1 LRHRIFRIMPQTRI
15 PVRSFLY
22 ISLVMFLMTTSC
34 VQKKDFVYFQNK
46 KQQATNILADQVQ
59 NYIPILK
66 SDDLITIVVSVVDP
80 ELAKPFNLLGAVSA
94 NSSNSG
100 SNSGGGNA
108 TQTMGYLIDANGN
121 IDFPILGTLKLAGM
135 DRMKASEFIKDKLKA
150 YLKDPIVNLRVL
162 NYKVTVLGEVARPGV
177 FTISNERITLP
188 EALGLAGDITLG
200 GQRNNVMVIRDIDGK
215 KIETRVDLTSRD
227 LFNSPVYYL
236 TQNDIV
242 YVQPTT
248 NRMKTTAPTRQNA
261 SLILTGVLLIVN
273 TINLITRF

>member
-1 LRHRIFRIMPQTRI
+1 M
-15 PVRSFLY
+15 
-22 ISLVMFLMTTSC
+22 SLVMLLMTTSC

-46 KQQATNILADQVQ
+46 KQQTTNILADKVE

-66 SDDLITIVVSVVDP
+66 SDDLITIVVSAVDP
-80 ELAKPFNLLGAVSA
+80 ELAKPFNLLGAASA
-94 NSSNSG
+94 NASNSN
-100 SNSGGGNA
+100 SNSGGGNT

-121 IDFPILGTLKLAGM
+121 IDFPILGTIKLAGM

-150 YLKDPIVNLRVL
+150 YLKEPIVNLRVL

-227 LFNSPVYYL
+227 LFSSPVYYL
-236 TQNDIV
+236 TQNDII

>member
-1 LRHRIFRIMPQTRI
+1 
-15 PVRSFLY
+15 
-22 ISLVMFLMTTSC
+22 MTTSC

-46 KQQATNILADQVQ
+46 NQQATNILADQVQ